1 MIGPDEKR
9 SGEGAERSQDS
20 EDAHEADR
28 AHKAALKREERL
40 DRRLNESSTLF
51 TRADVLVVIV
61 SLVLAAA
68 VAAMSWFGAGF
79 NAGGK
84 AETEASGDAGA
95 VSVAS
100 SSDGS
105 GSEDGVAQVAQSAGQ
120 DPDESQELDEGQ
132 GSTVQDKANA
142 GSSSDADSTG
152 AGEGLYAVVQN
163 TEGFY
168 QVLPLWE
175 DAEVRVESSFGYNV
189 VEVSE
194 GRVRVSEADCKNQIC
209 VNTGWSSSEGQ
220 IITCLPHQL
229 VVEIVSD
236 PADASSL
243 G

>member
-1 MIGPDEKR
+1 MIGSDER
-9 SGEGAERSQDS
+9 QPSEEAESSQDS
-20 EDAHEADR
+20 RDAREADR

-40 DRRLNESSTLF
+40 ERRLNESSTLF

-68 VAAMSWFGAGF
+68 VSAMSWFGAGF
-79 NAGGK
+79 DAGGT
-84 AETEASGDAGA
+84 AETEASGDAGT

-100 SSDGS
+100 SSDGA
-105 GSEDGVAQVAQSAGQ
+105 GSEDGVAQIAQS
-120 DPDESQELDEGQ
+120 ESHELDEGQ
-132 GSTVQDKANA
+132 GSAVQDQTYA
-142 GSSSDADSTG
+142 GFSSDADSTG
-152 AGEGLYAVVQN
+152 AGAGLYAVVQN